1 MRLEQ
6 LKNTYLYENL
16 DYSQTKS
23 VQLWESAGYK
33 LKEAQLTADQIDSIF
48 TAVERGLTDA
58 GSNRTMIGQGKDA
71 MSAVNKAWEDLKT
84 KVQDSGPIKNVD
96 AAYDSAVAKIEKGL
110 GGPDNAISKVIMGYR
125 KFAKEHPIAQG
136 IIYSALIAAAGISGA
151 GLGGAAVLGLLKMT
165 DKLLQ
170 GEKFS
175 SAAYSGAKT
184 GAMAYGASKLGDYL
198 KGKPE
203 GGDGAIPKGDM
214 QQGLAADQAFQD
226 RILNKFPPDKG
237 YTFDSSGDSLQVFDS
252 TGRKVF
258 TGDIPLKTMDMKTFA
273 DLTNNG
279 QMATPGISSGSI
291 SSDALAGVKDTAAN
305 AGADA
310 AASAA
315 GKIVKGA
322 GTEMFKTL
330 ASDPAANPTLQSLA
344 DKIASGVF
352 TDADYDSLRS
362 QLDNAVRMADN
373 ADVPGTLKIGSQ
385 VFSGA
390 EKAEIAKAHYNLVD
404 AMMNKA
410 SQIATKQ
417 NSSIKRTGKALS
429 EGQVYM
435 IFNRVTRVNE
445 SMLAEGRI
453 VEGPID
459 WLKDKAGKAMGAAQ
473 TFGKNLTTKVTAD
486 KLKKAWQKAGSP
498 TDSDEVYKILQAQGV
513 ADDVIGNVYTDLK
526 LPAASASTDTATDPS
541 ATGAEAAADAAPVK
555 FADVKAMIE
564 KLPTD
569 RKVRLLKYLTKQGDA
584 APAKTAKKPAATAP
598 SRDAGDGRIE
608 PTMA

>member
-58 GSNRTMIGQGKDA
+58 GSNRTMLGKGKDA

-136 IIYSALIAAAGISGA
+136 LIYSALIAAAGISGA

-184 GAMAYGASKLGDYL
+184 GALAYGASKLGDYL

-203 GGDGAIPKGDM
+203 GDPSAAADTGAIQK
-214 QQGLAADQAFQD
+214 GLADDQAFQD
-226 RILNKFPPDKG
+226 RLLNKFPPDKG
-237 YTFDSSGDSLQVFDS
+237 FTVAAGEGGKSLQVLDAA
-252 TGRKVF
+252 GNKVWQ
-258 TGDIPLKTMDMKTFA
+258 GDIPLKTMDTQTFA
-273 DLTNNG
+273 DLTNAG
-279 QMATPGISSGSI
+279 KMATPGISSGSI
-291 SSDALAGVKDTAAN
+291 SSDAMAGVSDKV
-305 AGADA
+305 AGASAD

-315 GKIVKGA
+315 GKIVKGSGA
-322 GTEMFKTL
+322 EMFKTL

-362 QLDNAVRMADN
+362 QLDNAIRMADN
-373 ADVPGTLKIGSQ
+373 ADVPGTLKIGSE

-390 EKAEIAKAHYNLVD
+390 EKAEIAKAHYNVVD

-417 NSSIKRTGKALS
+417 NSSIKITGKALS

-435 IFNRVTRVNE
+435 IFNRVARVNE

-453 VEGPID
+453 VEGPMD

-526 LPAASASTDTATDPS
+526 LPAAGTSDSTAADP
-541 ATGAEAAADAAPVK
+541 TAADAAPVK

-584 APAKTAKKPAATAP
+584 APAKTAKKSTTTAP